1 MRKGYREYRF
11 IPGKVK
17 FRRRMIALGVATAM
31 TACGGYA
38 LYKHFNNKAMSS
50 TKNLNIVVNNAS
62 GEAYATQAPVMETAT
77 VTPVP
82 TEVPTPEPTEE
93 PLVRY
98 VNNGFNRGDSVKTT
112 ANVNMRLAPNID
124 SFKVGE
130 VPKDAVVDRIMSTDN
145 WDLIKYNGQI
155 SFVSTDYTVEND
167 VDYNNEYYYVE
178 ECNDIVRTTTRLY
191 FRTGPSTN
199 ESEIC
204 LLGKNAELVVMGRA
218 IPYDN
223 TDDVWYLVKYKDK
236 IGFVKASYT
245 TSLKEILRN
254 TDPNITDLTIMNM
267 AYVKNRTPL
276 YNSNGEAGKEI
287 APYQLVKLLVDY
299 GDKCLIEYGE
309 SIGYVYKSD
318 LNVYKGT
325 FVVTDLGEQMTY
337 LYCNTDMVFETV
349 CTTGKDSTPTRTG
362 AFKISELEDHRYFS
376 EEAQATEL
384 WGRFDGGNG
393 YHDGEGWENIKY
405 FGSQSYRKRK
415 GSKGC
420 VRLPYAA
427 ARFLRK
433 HFKIGTK
440 VLIKD

>member
-1 MRKGYREYRF
+1 
-11 IPGKVK
+11 
-17 FRRRMIALGVATAM
+17 
-31 TACGGYA
+31 
-38 LYKHFNNKAMSS
+38 
-50 TKNLNIVVNNAS
+50 
-62 GEAYATQAPVMETAT
+62 
-77 VTPVP
+77 
-82 TEVPTPEPTEE
+82 
-93 PLVRY
+93 
-98 VNNGFNRGDSVKTT
+98 
-112 ANVNMRLAPNID
+112 
-124 SFKVGE
+124 
-130 VPKDAVVDRIMSTDN
+130 MSTDN

-204 LLGKNAELVVMGRA
+204 LLDKKAELVVMGRA

-276 YNSNGEAGKEI
+276 YNSNGEAGKKI
-287 APYQLVKLLVDY
+287 APYQLVKLLIDY

-309 SIGYVYKSD
+309 SIGYVHKSD
-318 LNVYKGT
+318 LNVYRGT

-337 LYCNTDMVFETV
+337 LYCNTDMVFETE
-349 CTTGKDSTPTRTG
+349 CTTGKDSTPTRIG
-362 AFKISELEDHRYFS
+362 AFKISELADHRYFS

-384 WGRFDGGNG
+384 WGRFDDGNG
-393 YHDGEGWENIKY
+393 YHDAEGWEDIKN